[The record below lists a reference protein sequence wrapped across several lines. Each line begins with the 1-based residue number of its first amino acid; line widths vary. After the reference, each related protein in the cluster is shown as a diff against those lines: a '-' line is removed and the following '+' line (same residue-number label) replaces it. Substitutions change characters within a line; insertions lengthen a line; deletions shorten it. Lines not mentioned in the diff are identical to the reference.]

1 MILLGLCQILC
12 AVSLFYPKEI
22 FFYLGLIAFI
32 LACLEAVST
41 DERSV
46 LTIIFILISIG
57 AMSVAIKELFLH
69 PTAADLL
76 PVY

>member
-1 MILLGLCQILC
+1 MILLGLCQVLC
-12 AVSLFYPKEI
+12 AVSLFYPKEV

-32 LACLEAVST
+32 LACLEAATT

-46 LTIIFILISIG
+46 LTIIFILTSIG
-57 AMSVAIKELFLH
+57 AMAMAIKELFLH
-69 PTAADLL
+69 PSAADLL